1 MSRDLS
7 LKQLY
12 KRAVFNQ
19 YNMILLGGAG
29 LFAATTMS
37 VIPLIVGGGIELL
50 WLVLGADTS
59 FFKRW
64 VLNQVEKE
72 KAEALERET
81 AGVLAKL
88 HPNYVQCFRELQDLA
103 ATIEKLVLENP
114 TIKNDLIKDEM
125 KKLGQLLFTYVR
137 MAVLHQRL
145 AQYLTEERA
154 AYIESAIA
162 NAKRELARETR
173 KEVRNSLEQ
182 NLELANKRMAQHQAI
197 DASYRTLSV
206 RMDTLENSFRYLK
219 SHVVGVGG
227 HDELRQ
233 QIDGLVEG
241 VDFVEELTNE
251 TDSVLDAIEAD
262 AEMKS
267 ALRASP

>member
-1 MSRDLS
+1 MGRDLS

-12 KRAVFNQ
+12 KRAIFNQ

-37 VIPLIVGGGIELL
+37 VIPLIIGGGVELL

-64 VLNQVEKE
+64 VLNQAEKE
-72 KAEALERET
+72 KQEALEQEI
-81 AGVLAKL
+81 ADMLKKL
-88 HPNYVQCFRELQDLA
+88 HPNYVQCFRELQELA
-103 ATIEKLVLENP
+103 AQIEKLVLDNP
-114 TIKNDLIKDEM
+114 SIKNELIKEEM

-145 AQYLTEERA
+145 ARYLTEERS
-154 AYIESAIA
+154 AYIETAIG
-162 NAKRELARETR
+162 NAKRELAREKR
-173 KEVRNSLEQ
+173 PEVRSSLEQ
-182 NLELANKRMAQHQAI
+182 NLELAEKRMEQHKAI
-197 DASYRTLSV
+197 DTSYRTLSV

-227 HDELRQ
+227 HEELREQ
-233 QIDGLVEG
+233 VDGLVQG
-241 VDFVEELTNE
+241 VDFVDELTNE
-251 TDSVLDAIEAD
+251 ADTMLNAIEAD
-262 AEMKS
+262 AEMKA